1 MQIWGKKSPIVTL
14 SSKFLAPSFPP
25 SPPPLNI
32 PGNKLLGNLQTGLLG
47 IHLSSLNTTL
57 FVQGKSGSVA
67 SEVRPVLFMF
77 APLIIYMQSMQAN
90 GAGREC
96 IIPRRVASLAGS
108 IF

>member
-14 SSKFLAPSFPP
+14 SSKFLAPLL
-25 SPPPLNI
+25 PPPLNI
-32 PGNKLLGNLQTGLLG
+32 PGNKLLQNLQTGLLG

-57 FVQGKSGSVA
+57 FVQGNSGSVA
-67 SEVRPVLFMF
+67 SEVRPLLFMF

-96 IIPRRVASLAGS
+96 IIPCRDASLGGS

>member
-14 SSKFLAPSFPP
+14 SSKFLAPLL
-25 SPPPLNI
+25 PPPLNI
-32 PGNKLLGNLQTGLLG
+32 PGNKLLHNLQTGLLG

-57 FVQGKSGSVA
+57 FVQGNSGSVA
-67 SEVRPVLFMF
+67 SEVRPLLFMF

-90 GAGREC
+90 GAGGEC
-96 IIPRRVASLAGS
+96 IIPCRDASLGGS